1 MERLTMRNSDGSVS
15 QPTRTSVEAVF
26 YRLADYEDIGLTPE
40 EIIGLCSMDRRA
52 KMAELLRME
61 ENKPLTSDEL
71 LKMDGTPV
79 WITKM
84 DGSGGVWML
93 VDAEYKLCRD
103 AHGEMAVFENCGKTW
118 TARRHKM
125 EPDEIRC
132 LLQTGAG
139 GPYKKLPCRE
149 GDPVWWINVAWLPGN
164 GPMFYKIDSGKFR
177 FAMLDWQNPIYTS
190 QADAEAALAEMASAK
205 KGERGK

>member
-40 EIIGLCSMDRRA
+40 G
-52 KMAELLRME
+52 
-61 ENKPLTSDEL
+61 
-71 LKMDGTPV
+71 
-79 WITKM
+79 
-84 DGSGGVWML
+84 
-93 VDAEYKLCRD
+93 
-103 AHGEMAVFENCGKTW
+103 
-118 TARRHKM
+118 
-125 EPDEIRC
+125 IRC

-177 FAMLDWQNPIYTS
+177 YAMLDWQNPVYTS
-190 QADAEAALAEMASAK
+190 RAAAEAALAEMASAK
-205 KGERGK
+205 KESEANDG

>member
-40 EIIGLCSMDRRA
+40 EI
-52 KMAELLRME
+52 
-61 ENKPLTSDEL
+61 
-71 LKMDGTPV
+71 
-79 WITKM
+79 
-84 DGSGGVWML
+84 
-93 VDAEYKLCRD
+93 
-103 AHGEMAVFENCGKTW
+103 
-118 TARRHKM
+118 
-125 EPDEIRC
+125 RC
-132 LLQTGAG
+132 LLQIGAG

-190 QADAEAALAEMASAK
+190 QADAEAALAEMAKEGTTSEK
-205 KGERGK
+205 SHSD